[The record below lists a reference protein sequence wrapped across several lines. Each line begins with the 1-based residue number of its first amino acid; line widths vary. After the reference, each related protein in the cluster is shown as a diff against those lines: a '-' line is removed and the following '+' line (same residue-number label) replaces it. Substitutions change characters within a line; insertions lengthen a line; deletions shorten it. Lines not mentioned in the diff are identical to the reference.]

1 MLKQNLKIKNIPAIL
16 WGDKSDKI
24 FVVVHGNMS
33 NKADD
38 AIVVFAEEVTVLG
51 YQVLS
56 FDLPEHGERKDEN
69 YSCKVQNCVR
79 DLNTIMHYA
88 KSLSNDISL
97 FACSMGAYFSLLAY
111 SQDQL
116 KQCLFLSPVVNMERI
131 INNMMTWFSVSENR
145 LKTEKEVST
154 PIGQTLYWDYY
165 CYVKEHPIVAW
176 NNPTSI
182 LYGSEDNLCEFDV
195 VAAFAKRFNFE
206 LQVMKQGEHYFHT
219 EEQLQ
224 LFRQW
229 LKKHINVNFF

>member
-1 MLKQNLKIKNIPAIL
+1 MIKNNLKIENIPAIL
-16 WGDKSDKI
+16 WGDKSDKL

-38 AIVVFAEEVTVLG
+38 SIIVFAEEATAAG

-56 FDLPEHGERKDEN
+56 FDLPQHGDRKDEPYLCN
-69 YSCKVQNCVR
+69 VQNCVQ
-79 DLNTIMHYA
+79 DLNTIMTYA
-88 KSLSNDISL
+88 KSLSNHISL

-111 SQDQL
+111 SHEPL

-131 INNMMTWFSVSENR
+131 INNMMTWFNVSESR
-145 LKTEKEVST
+145 LKIEKEIAT

-176 NNPTSI
+176 NIPTSI
-182 LYGSEDNLCEFDV
+182 LYGSEDNVCEFDV
-195 VAAFAKRFNFE
+195 VSEFNKRFNCN
-206 LQVMKQGEHYFHT
+206 LQVMENGEHYFHT

-224 LFRQW
+224 VFRQW
-229 LKKHINVNFF
+229 LKKHIYESIS